1 MVHQEFEVMDVSIFK
16 FWKTLFYVMMLQLI
30 ELLVEVDNCF
40 NALPEDVQ

>member
-1 MVHQEFEVMDVSIFK
+1 MVYQEFEVMDVSIFK